1 MNEEKLQKLRKL
13 IRPYLLRRKKEE
25 VEASIPPL
33 SETIIDV
40 EMTNIQKKIYR
51 ALYEKNKNMLTQD
64 FTGI

>member
-13 IRPYLLRRKKEE
+13 IHPYLLRRKKEE
-25 VEASIPPL
+25 VEDSIPPL

-51 ALYEKNKNMLTQD
+51 ALYEKNKNMLT
-64 FTGI
+64 